1 MPSSLNLNGLRI
13 YKPGVYATIDASA
26 LGGQNT
32 STGNVCLVGAF
43 PSFEADNPLTFT
55 SAGALRDYDSTDKEL
70 ALLGKLAFAPSVDDR
85 VPAGV
90 NSLTIL
96 NVQTCAQAKYNL
108 VNDNADTV
116 ATFEAS
122 VWGAKSSNSYLTCSF
137 NGAFDVTLNRNG
149 LAEEYLN
156 VTSGDVCS
164 FEYTGTA
171 LTTASLDLSDTSN
184 LVITW
189 TKTVDL
195 NSNNASAPINVT
207 DMKTVSGLGFQLDE
221 APTGNVVIVISGYNV
236 DGVESTQTITLSN
249 TTKVTSNLFSQIYG
263 LTITNTAKAG
273 LVLTIDGVAFDLD
286 LSTFETVSDVV
297 DFVNQAS
304 NDYHFTAN
312 YLASKSYN
320 STTLDGFRNV
330 QNIKGVEVA
339 VTANLQD
346 LITTLRASKV
356 ASLIRVGTIACD
368 DFTNITGTFL
378 AGGTQ
383 SSVVLSDWTDALA
396 LIETSDI
403 QIVVPFS
410 SDVDVHKEILKH
422 CTKAALSGS
431 ERNGWVGASAN
442 QSITDLKNNWVKALN
457 NRNIALV
464 GQSVKVTNPQGIIQT
479 LEPKY
484 FALICAAMQAGTPVA
499 TPLTRKRPDVVD
511 VLGAWI
517 ANRDVTDAIKA
528 GICALTSDNLGWRI
542 ERSVTTWLRD
552 DNPIYSEVSANESIN
567 TSVRDLRNALD
578 IYIGDRNL
586 NITGSRIQG
595 IVSARLDQ
603 QVTDGMIKAYKN
615 VVLENLGDTLKVNYT
630 VAAVEPL
637 NFISITASVSRF

>member
-1 MPSSLNLNGLRI
+1 MPSSLNLNGLKI
-13 YKPGVYATIDASA
+13 YKPGVYATVDASA

-70 ALLGKLAFAPSVDDR
+70 ALLGKLAFAPSVDAR
-85 VPAGV
+85 VPAGA
-90 NSLTIL
+90 NSLTLL
-96 NVQTCAQAKYNL
+96 NVQTCTQAKYDLANHY
-108 VNDNADTV
+108 ADTI

-122 VWGAKSSNSYLTCSF
+122 VWGNKGNNTYLTCAF
-137 NGAFDVTLNRNG
+137 DGAFDVTLNRNG

-156 VTSGDVCS
+156 VTSGAVCS

-184 LVITW
+184 LVINW

-195 NSNNASAPINVT
+195 GSNNAAVNVT
-207 DMKTVSGLGFQLDE
+207 DMKTVAGLGFQLDE
-221 APTGNVVIVISGYNV
+221 APTGDVVIVISGYNV
-236 DGVESTQTITLSN
+236 DGVASRQTITLSN
-249 TTKVTSNLFSQIYG
+249 TTKVTSNIFTQIYG
-263 LTITNTAKAG
+263 LSITNTAKAG

-286 LSTFETVSDVV
+286 LSTFESAGHVV

-304 NDYHFTAN
+304 TDYHFTAN
-312 YLASKSYN
+312 YLASKLYDA
-320 STTLDGFRNV
+320 TVLDGFRLA
-330 QNIKGVEVA
+330 QDIKGVEAV
-339 VTANLQD
+339 VTANLQE
-346 LITTLRASKV
+346 LIDTLGVSKV
-356 ASLIRVGTIACD
+356 VSLVRVGTDACD
-368 DFTNITGTFL
+368 DFLDITGTFL
-378 AGGTQ
+378 VGGTQ
-383 SSVVLSDWTDALA
+383 TLPVLNDWKSSLE

-403 QIVVPFS
+403 QIIVPWS

-422 CTKAALSGS
+422 CTKSALAGS
-431 ERNGWVGASAN
+431 ERNAWVGASAN
-442 QSITDLKNNWVKALN
+442 QSITNIKDNWVKALN
-457 NRNIALV
+457 NRNLAIV
-464 GQSVKVTNPQGIIQT
+464 GQSVKVTNPQGVIQT

-484 FALICAAMQAGTPVA
+484 LALICACMQAGTPVA

-511 VLGAWI
+511 VLGSWI

-528 GICALTSDNLGWRI
+528 GICALTSDNQGWRI
-542 ERSVTTWLRD
+542 ERSVTTWIRD
-552 DNPIYSEVSANESIN
+552 DNPIYSEVSSNESIN

-586 NITGSRIQG
+586 NVTSARILG

-603 QVTDGMIKAYKN
+603 QVLDGVIKAYKN
-615 VVLENLGDTLKVNYT
+615 IVLENIGDTLKVNYT

-637 NFISITASVSRF
+637 NFIAITASVSRF

>member
-1 MPSSLNLNGLRI
+1 MPSSLNLNGLKI
-13 YKPGVYATIDASA
+13 YKPGVYATVDASA

-70 ALLGKLAFAPSVDDR
+70 ALLGKLAFAPSVDAR

-90 NSLTIL
+90 NSLTVL
-96 NVQTCAQAKYNL
+96 NVQTCTQAKYDL

-122 VWGAKSSNSYLTCSF
+122 VWGNKGNNTYVTCSF
-137 NGAFDVTLNRNG
+137 DGAFDVTLNRNG

-171 LTTASLDLSDTSN
+171 LTTASLDLSDTNN
-184 LVITW
+184 LVINW

-195 NSNNASAPINVT
+195 SSNNASVNVT
-207 DMKTVSGLGFQLDE
+207 DMKTVAGLGFQLDE
-221 APTGNVVIVISGYNV
+221 APNANVVIVISGYNV
-236 DGVESTQTITLSN
+236 DGVASTQTITLSN
-249 TTKVTSNLFSQIYG
+249 TTKVTSNVFSQVYG
-263 LTITNTAKAG
+263 LSITNTAQAG
-273 LVLTIDGVAFDLD
+273 LVLTISGVAFDLD
-286 LSTFETVSDVV
+286 LSTFDTVNEVV
-297 DFVNQAS
+297 DFVNQA
-304 NDYHFTAN
+304 NTDYHFTAN
-312 YLASKSYN
+312 YLASKSY
-320 STTLDGFRNV
+320 SSIALDGFRLA
-330 QNIKGVEVA
+330 QNIKGVEA
-339 VTANLQD
+339 IMTANLQE
-346 LITTLRASKV
+346 LIDTLASSKV
-356 ASLIRVGTIACD
+356 VSLVRVGSSACD

-378 AGGTQ
+378 LGGTQ
-383 SSVVLSDWTDALA
+383 SSVILSDWTNALE

-403 QIVVPFS
+403 QIVVPWS

-422 CTKAALSGS
+422 CTKSAVAGS
-431 ERNGWVGASAN
+431 ERNAWVGASAN
-442 QSITDLKNNWVKALN
+442 QSIFDLKNNWVKALN
-457 NRNIALV
+457 NRNVAIV

-484 FALICAAMQAGTPVA
+484 LALICASMQAGTPVS

-511 VLGAWI
+511 VLGSWI

-528 GICALTSDNLGWRI
+528 GICALTSDNQGWRI
-542 ERSVTTWLRD
+542 ERSITTWIKD

-586 NITGSRIQG
+586 NVTSARILG

-603 QVTDGMIKAYKN
+603 QVLNGIIKAYKN
-615 VVLENLGDTLKVNYT
+615 IVLENIGDTLKVNYT
-630 VAAVEPL
+630 VSAVEPL
-637 NFISITASVSRF
+637 NFIAITASVSRF

>member
-1 MPSSLNLNGLRI
+1 MPSSLNLNGLKI
-13 YKPGVYATIDASA
+13 YKPGVYATVDASA

-70 ALLGKLAFAPSVDDR
+70 ALLGKLAFAPSVDAR

-90 NSLTIL
+90 NSLTVL
-96 NVQTCAQAKYNL
+96 NVQTCTQAKYDL

-122 VWGAKSSNSYLTCSF
+122 VWGNKGNNTYVTCSF
-137 NGAFDVTLNRNG
+137 DGAFDVTLNRNG

-171 LTTASLDLSDTSN
+171 LTTASLDLSDTNN
-184 LVITW
+184 LVINW

-195 NSNNASAPINVT
+195 SSNNASVNVT
-207 DMKTVSGLGFQLDE
+207 DMKTVAGLGFQLDE
-221 APTGNVVIVISGYNV
+221 APNANVVIVISGYNV
-236 DGVESTQTITLSN
+236 DGVASTQTITLSN
-249 TTKVTSNLFSQIYG
+249 TTKVTSNIFSQVYG
-263 LTITNTAKAG
+263 LSITNTAQAG
-273 LVLTIDGVAFDLD
+273 LVLTISGVAFDLD
-286 LSTFETVSDVV
+286 LSTFDTVNEVV
-297 DFVNQAS
+297 DFVNQA
-304 NDYHFTAN
+304 NTDYHFTAN
-312 YLASKSYN
+312 YLASKSY
-320 STTLDGFRNV
+320 SSIALDGFRLA
-330 QNIKGVEVA
+330 QNIKGVEAIVA
-339 VTANLQD
+339 ANLQE
-346 LITTLRASKV
+346 LIDTLASSKV
-356 ASLIRVGTIACD
+356 VSLVRVGSIACD

-378 AGGTQ
+378 LGGTQ
-383 SSVVLSDWTDALA
+383 SSVILSDWTNALE

-403 QIVVPFS
+403 QIVVPWS

-422 CTKAALSGS
+422 CTKSSVAGS
-431 ERNGWVGASAN
+431 ERNAWVGASAN
-442 QSITDLKNNWVKALN
+442 QSIIDLKNNWVKALN
-457 NRNIALV
+457 NRNVAIV

-484 FALICAAMQAGTPVA
+484 LALICASMQAGTPVS

-511 VLGAWI
+511 VLGSWI

-528 GICALTSDNLGWRI
+528 GICALTSDNQGWRI
-542 ERSVTTWLRD
+542 ERSVTTWIKD

-586 NITGSRIQG
+586 NVTSARILG

-603 QVTDGMIKAYKN
+603 QVLNGIIKAYKN
-615 VVLENLGDTLKVNYT
+615 IVLENIGDTLKVNYT

-637 NFISITASVSRF
+637 NFIAITASVSRF

>member
-1 MPSSLNLNGLRI
+1 MPSSLNLNGLKI
-13 YKPGVYATIDASA
+13 YKPGVYATVDASA

-70 ALLGKLAFAPSVDDR
+70 ALLGKLAFAPSVDAR

-90 NSLTIL
+90 NSLTVL
-96 NVQTCAQAKYNL
+96 NVQTCTQAKYAL

-122 VWGAKSSNSYLTCSF
+122 VWGNKGNNTYVTCSF
-137 NGAFDVTLNRNG
+137 DGAFDVTLNRNG

-171 LTTASLDLSDTSN
+171 LTTASLDLSDTNN
-184 LVITW
+184 LVINW

-195 NSNNASAPINVT
+195 SSNNASVNVT
-207 DMKTVSGLGFQLDE
+207 DMKTVAGLGFQLDE
-221 APTGNVVIVISGYNV
+221 APNANVVIVISGYNV
-236 DGVESTQTITLSN
+236 DGVASTQTITLSN
-249 TTKVTSNLFSQIYG
+249 TTKVTSNVFSQVYG
-263 LTITNTAKAG
+263 LSITNTAQAG
-273 LVLTIDGVAFDLD
+273 LVLTISGVAFDLD
-286 LSTFETVSDVV
+286 LSTFDTVNEVV
-297 DFVNQAS
+297 DFVNQA
-304 NDYHFTAN
+304 NTDYHFTAN
-312 YLASKSYN
+312 YLASKSY
-320 STTLDGFRNV
+320 SSIALDGFRLA
-330 QNIKGVEVA
+330 QNIKGVEAIVA
-339 VTANLQD
+339 ANLQE
-346 LITTLRASKV
+346 LIDTLASSKV
-356 ASLIRVGTIACD
+356 VSLVRVGSIACD

-378 AGGTQ
+378 LGGTQ
-383 SSVVLSDWTDALA
+383 SSVILSDWTNALE

-403 QIVVPFS
+403 QIVVPWS

-422 CTKAALSGS
+422 CTKSAVAGS
-431 ERNGWVGASAN
+431 ERNAWVGASAN
-442 QSITDLKNNWVKALN
+442 QSIIDLKNNWVKALN
-457 NRNIALV
+457 NRNVAIV

-484 FALICAAMQAGTPVA
+484 LALICASMQAGTPVS

-511 VLGAWI
+511 VLGSWI

-528 GICALTSDNLGWRI
+528 GICALTSDNQGWRI
-542 ERSVTTWLRD
+542 ERSVTTWIKD

-586 NITGSRIQG
+586 NVTSARILG

-603 QVTDGMIKAYKN
+603 QVLDGIIKAYKN
-615 VVLENLGDTLKVNYT
+615 IVLENIGDTLKVNYT

-637 NFISITASVSRF
+637 NFIAITASVSRF

>member
-1 MPSSLNLNGLRI
+1 MPSSLNLNGLKI
-13 YKPGVYATIDASA
+13 YKPGVYATVDASA

-70 ALLGKLAFAPSVDDR
+70 ALLGKLAFAPSVDAR

-90 NSLTIL
+90 NSLTVL
-96 NVQTCAQAKYNL
+96 NVQTCTQAKYAL

-122 VWGAKSSNSYLTCSF
+122 VWGNKGNNTYVTCSF
-137 NGAFDVTLNRNG
+137 DGAFDVTLNRNG

-171 LTTASLDLSDTSN
+171 LTTASLDLSDTNN
-184 LVITW
+184 LVINW

-195 NSNNASAPINVT
+195 SSNNASVNVT
-207 DMKTVSGLGFQLDE
+207 DMKTVAGLGFQLDE
-221 APTGNVVIVISGYNV
+221 APNANVVIVISGYNV
-236 DGVESTQTITLSN
+236 DGVASTQTITLSN
-249 TTKVTSNLFSQIYG
+249 TTKVTSNIFSQVYG
-263 LTITNTAKAG
+263 LSITNTAQAG
-273 LVLTIDGVAFDLD
+273 LVLTISGVAFDLD
-286 LSTFETVSDVV
+286 LSTFDTVNEVV
-297 DFVNQAS
+297 DFVNQA
-304 NDYHFTAN
+304 NTDYHFTAN
-312 YLASKSYN
+312 YLASKSY
-320 STTLDGFRNV
+320 SSIALDGFRLA
-330 QNIKGVEVA
+330 QNIKGVEAIVA
-339 VTANLQD
+339 ANLQE
-346 LITTLRASKV
+346 LIDTLASSKV
-356 ASLIRVGTIACD
+356 VSLVRVGSIACD

-378 AGGTQ
+378 LGGTQ
-383 SSVVLSDWTDALA
+383 SSVILSDWTNALE

-403 QIVVPFS
+403 QIVVPWS

-422 CTKAALSGS
+422 CTKSSVAGS
-431 ERNGWVGASAN
+431 ERNAWVGASAN
-442 QSITDLKNNWVKALN
+442 QSIIDLKNNWVKALN
-457 NRNIALV
+457 NRNVAIV

-484 FALICAAMQAGTPVA
+484 LALICASMQAGTPVS

-511 VLGAWI
+511 VLGSWI

-528 GICALTSDNLGWRI
+528 GICALTSDNQGWRI
-542 ERSVTTWLRD
+542 ERSVTTWIKD

-586 NITGSRIQG
+586 NVTSARILG

-603 QVTDGMIKAYKN
+603 QVLNGIIKAYKN
-615 VVLENLGDTLKVNYT
+615 IVLENIGDTLKVNYT

-637 NFISITASVSRF
+637 NFIAITASVSRF

>member
-96 NVQTCAQAKYNL
+96 NVQTCAQAKYVL

-116 ATFEAS
+116 ANFEAS
-122 VWGAKSSNSYLTCSF
+122 VWGTKGNNTYLTCSF
-137 NGAFDVTLNRNG
+137 DGAFDVTLNRNG
-149 LAEEYLN
+149 LSEEFLN

-164 FEYTGTA
+164 FEYTGSA
-171 LTTASLDLSDTSN
+171 LTSASLNLSDTSN
-184 LVITW
+184 LVISW
-189 TKTVDL
+189 TKDVDL
-195 NSNNASAPINVT
+195 SANNASVNVT
-207 DMKTVSGLGFQLDE
+207 DMKTVAGLGFQLDE
-221 APTGNVVIVISGYNV
+221 APTGNVVILISGYNQA
-236 DGVESTQTITLSN
+236 GAQTTQTITLSN
-249 TTKVTSNLFSQIYG
+249 TTKVTSNVFSQIYG
-263 LTITNTAKAG
+263 LSITNTAKAG
-273 LVLTIDGVAFDLD
+273 LVLTISGTAFDLD
-286 LSTFETVSDVV
+286 LSTFETVNEVV
-297 DFVNQAS
+297 DFVNQA
-304 NDYHFTAN
+304 NTDYHFAAN

-320 STTLDGFRNV
+320 ATALDGFRLP
-330 QNIKGVEVA
+330 QDIKAAEVI
-339 VTANLQD
+339 VTANLQE
-346 LITTLRASKV
+346 LIDTLSASKV
-356 ASLIRVGTIACD
+356 ASLVRVGNIACD
-368 DFTNITGTFL
+368 DFVNITGTFL
-378 AGGTQ
+378 LGGTQ
-383 SSVVLSDWTDALA
+383 SNVVLSDWTDALE

-410 SDVDVHKEILKH
+410 SDVDVHKEVLKH
-422 CTKAALSGS
+422 CTKAALAGS
-431 ERNGWVGASAN
+431 ERNAWVGASAN
-442 QSITDLKNNWVKALN
+442 QSILDLKNNWVKALN
-457 NRNIALV
+457 NRNVALV
-464 GQSVKVTNPQGIIQT
+464 GQSVKVTNPQGVIQT

-511 VLGAWI
+511 VLSAWI

-542 ERSVTTWLRD
+542 ERSVTTWIKD

-603 QVTDGMIKAYKN
+603 QVNDGIIKAYKN

>member
-1 MPSSLNLNGLRI
+1 MPSSLNLNGLKI
-13 YKPGVYATIDASA
+13 YKPGVYATVDASA

-70 ALLGKLAFAPSVDDR
+70 ALLGKLAFAPSVDAR

-90 NSLTIL
+90 NSLTVL
-96 NVQTCAQAKYNL
+96 NVQTCTQAKYDL

-122 VWGAKSSNSYLTCSF
+122 VWGNKGNNTYVTCSF
-137 NGAFDVTLNRNG
+137 DGAFDVTLNRNG

-171 LTTASLDLSDTSN
+171 LTTASLDLSDTNN
-184 LVITW
+184 LVINW

-195 NSNNASAPINVT
+195 SSNNASVNVT
-207 DMKTVSGLGFQLDE
+207 DMKTVAGLGFQLDE
-221 APTGNVVIVISGYNV
+221 APHANVVIVISGYNV
-236 DGVESTQTITLSN
+236 DGVASTQTITLSN
-249 TTKVTSNLFSQIYG
+249 TTKVTSNVFSQVYG
-263 LTITNTAKAG
+263 LSITNTAQAG
-273 LVLTIDGVAFDLD
+273 LVLTISGVAFDLD
-286 LSTFETVSDVV
+286 LSTFDTVNEVV
-297 DFVNQAS
+297 DFVNQA
-304 NDYHFTAN
+304 NTDYHFTAN
-312 YLASKSYN
+312 YLASKSY
-320 STTLDGFRNV
+320 SSIALDGFRLA
-330 QNIKGVEVA
+330 QNIKGVEAIVA
-339 VTANLQD
+339 ANLQE
-346 LITTLRASKV
+346 LIDTLASSKV
-356 ASLIRVGTIACD
+356 VSLVRVGSIACD

-378 AGGTQ
+378 LGGTQ
-383 SSVVLSDWTDALA
+383 SSVILSDWTNALE

-403 QIVVPFS
+403 QIVVPWS

-422 CTKAALSGS
+422 CTKSAVAGS
-431 ERNGWVGASAN
+431 ERNAWVGASAN
-442 QSITDLKNNWVKALN
+442 QSIIDLKNNWVKALN
-457 NRNIALV
+457 NRNVALV

-484 FALICAAMQAGTPVA
+484 LALICASMQAGTPVS

-511 VLGAWI
+511 VLGSWI

-528 GICALTSDNLGWRI
+528 GICALTSDNQGWRI
-542 ERSVTTWLRD
+542 ERSVTTWIKD

-586 NITGSRIQG
+586 NVTSARILG

-603 QVTDGMIKAYKN
+603 QVLNGIIKAYKN
-615 VVLENLGDTLKVNYT
+615 IVLENIGDTLKVNYT

-637 NFISITASVSRF
+637 NFIAITASVSRF

>member
-1 MPSSLNLNGLRI
+1 MPSSLNLNGLKI
-13 YKPGVYATIDASA
+13 YKPGVYATVDASA

-70 ALLGKLAFAPSVDDR
+70 ALLGKLAFAPSVDAR

-90 NSLTIL
+90 NSLTVL
-96 NVQTCAQAKYNL
+96 NVQTCTQAKYDL

-122 VWGAKSSNSYLTCSF
+122 VWGNKGNNTYVTCSF
-137 NGAFDVTLNRNG
+137 DGAFDVTLNRNG

-171 LTTASLDLSDTSN
+171 LTTASLDLSDTNN
-184 LVITW
+184 LVINW

-195 NSNNASAPINVT
+195 SSNNASVNVT
-207 DMKTVSGLGFQLDE
+207 DMKTVAGLGFQLDE
-221 APTGNVVIVISGYNV
+221 APNANVVIVISGYNV
-236 DGVESTQTITLSN
+236 DGVASTQTITLSN
-249 TTKVTSNLFSQIYG
+249 TTKVTSNVFSQVYG
-263 LTITNTAKAG
+263 LSITNTAQAG
-273 LVLTIDGVAFDLD
+273 LVLTISGVAFDLD
-286 LSTFETVSDVV
+286 LSTFDTVNEVV
-297 DFVNQAS
+297 DFVNQA
-304 NDYHFTAN
+304 NTDYHFTAN
-312 YLASKSYN
+312 YLASKSY
-320 STTLDGFRNV
+320 SSIALDGFRLT
-330 QNIKGVEVA
+330 QNIKGVESI
-339 VTANLQD
+339 VTANLQE
-346 LITTLRASKV
+346 LIDTLASSKV
-356 ASLIRVGTIACD
+356 VSLVRVGSIACD

-378 AGGTQ
+378 LGGTQ
-383 SSVVLSDWTDALA
+383 SSVILSDWTNALE

-422 CTKAALSGS
+422 CTKSAVAGS
-431 ERNGWVGASAN
+431 ERNAWVGASAN
-442 QSITDLKNNWVKALN
+442 QSIIDLKNNWVKALN
-457 NRNIALV
+457 NRNVAIV

-484 FALICAAMQAGTPVA
+484 LALICASMQAGTPVS

-511 VLGAWI
+511 VLGSWI

-528 GICALTSDNLGWRI
+528 GICALTSDNQGWRI
-542 ERSVTTWLRD
+542 ERSITTWIKD
-552 DNPIYSEVSANESIN
+552 DNPVYSEVSANESIN

-586 NITGSRIQG
+586 NVTSARILG

-603 QVTDGMIKAYKN
+603 QVLNGIIKAYKN
-615 VVLENLGDTLKVNYT
+615 IVLENIGDTLKVNYT
-630 VAAVEPL
+630 VSAVEPL
-637 NFISITASVSRF
+637 NFIAITASVSRF

>member
-1 MPSSLNLNGLRI
+1 MPSSLNLNGLKI
-13 YKPGVYATIDASA
+13 YKPGVYATVDASA

-70 ALLGKLAFAPSVDDR
+70 ALLGKLAFAPSVDAR

-90 NSLTIL
+90 NSLTVL
-96 NVQTCAQAKYNL
+96 NVQTCTQAKYDL

-122 VWGAKSSNSYLTCSF
+122 VWGNKGNNTYVTCSF
-137 NGAFDVTLNRNG
+137 DGAFDVTLNRNG
-149 LAEEYLN
+149 LADEYLN

-171 LTTASLDLSDTSN
+171 LTTASLDLSDTNN
-184 LVITW
+184 LVINW

-195 NSNNASAPINVT
+195 SSNNASVNVT
-207 DMKTVSGLGFQLDE
+207 DMKTVAGLGFQLDE
-221 APTGNVVIVISGYNV
+221 APNANVVIVISGYNV
-236 DGVESTQTITLSN
+236 DGVASTQTITLSN
-249 TTKVTSNLFSQIYG
+249 TTKVTSNVFSQVYG
-263 LTITNTAKAG
+263 LSITNTAQAG
-273 LVLTIDGVAFDLD
+273 LVLTISGVAFDLD
-286 LSTFETVSDVV
+286 LSTFDTVNEVV
-297 DFVNQAS
+297 DFVNQA
-304 NDYHFTAN
+304 NTDYHFTAN
-312 YLASKSYN
+312 YLASKSY
-320 STTLDGFRNV
+320 SSIALDGFRLA
-330 QNIKGVEVA
+330 QNIKGVEAIVS
-339 VTANLQD
+339 ANLQE
-346 LITTLRASKV
+346 LIDTLASSKV
-356 ASLIRVGTIACD
+356 VSLVRVGSIACD

-378 AGGTQ
+378 LGGTQ
-383 SSVVLSDWTDALA
+383 SSVILSDWTNALE

-403 QIVVPFS
+403 QIVVPWS

-422 CTKAALSGS
+422 CTKSAVAGS
-431 ERNGWVGASAN
+431 ERNAWVGASAN
-442 QSITDLKNNWVKALN
+442 QSIFDLKNNWVKALN
-457 NRNIALV
+457 NRNVAIV

-484 FALICAAMQAGTPVA
+484 LALICASMQAGTPVS

-511 VLGAWI
+511 VLGSWI

-528 GICALTSDNLGWRI
+528 GICALTSDNQGWRI
-542 ERSVTTWLRD
+542 ERSVTTWIKD

-586 NITGSRIQG
+586 NVTSARILG

-603 QVTDGMIKAYKN
+603 QVLNGIIKAYKN
-615 VVLENLGDTLKVNYT
+615 IVLENIGDTLKVNYT

-637 NFISITASVSRF
+637 NFIAITASVSRF

>member
-1 MPSSLNLNGLRI
+1 MPSSLNLNGLKI
-13 YKPGVYATIDASA
+13 YKPGVYATVDASA

-70 ALLGKLAFAPSVDDR
+70 ALLGKLAFAPSVDAR

-90 NSLTIL
+90 NSLTVL
-96 NVQTCAQAKYNL
+96 NVQTCTQAKYDL

-122 VWGAKSSNSYLTCSF
+122 VWGNKGNNTYVTCSF
-137 NGAFDVTLNRNG
+137 DGAFDVTLNRNG

-171 LTTASLDLSDTSN
+171 LTTASLDLSDTNN
-184 LVITW
+184 LVINW

-195 NSNNASAPINVT
+195 SSNNASVNVT
-207 DMKTVSGLGFQLDE
+207 DMKTVAGLGFQLDE
-221 APTGNVVIVISGYNV
+221 APNANVVIVISGYNV
-236 DGVESTQTITLSN
+236 DGVASTQTITLSN
-249 TTKVTSNLFSQIYG
+249 TTKVTSNVFSQVYG
-263 LTITNTAKAG
+263 LSITNTAQAG
-273 LVLTIDGVAFDLD
+273 LVLTISGVAFDLD
-286 LSTFETVSDVV
+286 LSTFDTVNEVV
-297 DFVNQAS
+297 DFVNQA
-304 NDYHFTAN
+304 NTDYHFTAN
-312 YLASKSYN
+312 YLASKSY
-320 STTLDGFRNV
+320 SSIALDGFRLA
-330 QNIKGVEVA
+330 QNIKGVEA
-339 VTANLQD
+339 IMTANLQE
-346 LITTLRASKV
+346 LIDTLASSKV
-356 ASLIRVGTIACD
+356 VSLVRVGSSACD

-378 AGGTQ
+378 LGGTQ
-383 SSVVLSDWTDALA
+383 SSVILSDWTNALE

-403 QIVVPFS
+403 QIVVPWS

-422 CTKAALSGS
+422 CTKSAVAGS
-431 ERNGWVGASAN
+431 ERNAWVGASAN
-442 QSITDLKNNWVKALN
+442 QSIFDLKNNWVKALN
-457 NRNIALV
+457 NRNVAIV

-484 FALICAAMQAGTPVA
+484 LALICASMQAGTPVS

-511 VLGAWI
+511 VLGSWI

-528 GICALTSDNLGWRI
+528 GICALTSDNQGWRI
-542 ERSVTTWLRD
+542 ERSITTWIKD

-586 NITGSRIQG
+586 NVTSARILG

-603 QVTDGMIKAYKN
+603 QVLNGIIKAYKN
-615 VVLENLGDTLKVNYT
+615 IVLENIGDTLKVNYT

-637 NFISITASVSRF
+637 NFIAITASVSRF

>member
-1 MPSSLNLNGLRI
+1 MPSSLNLNGLKI
-13 YKPGVYATIDASA
+13 YKPGVYATVDASA

-70 ALLGKLAFAPSVDDR
+70 ALLGKLAFAPSVDAR

-90 NSLTIL
+90 NSLTVL
-96 NVQTCAQAKYNL
+96 NVQTCTQAKYDL

-122 VWGAKSSNSYLTCSF
+122 VWGNKGNNTYVTCSF
-137 NGAFDVTLNRNG
+137 DGAFDVTLNRNG

-171 LTTASLDLSDTSN
+171 LTTASLDLSDTNN
-184 LVITW
+184 LVINW
-189 TKTVDL
+189 TKTVNL
-195 NSNNASAPINVT
+195 SSNNAGVNVT
-207 DMKTVSGLGFQLDE
+207 DMKTVAGLGFQLDE
-221 APTGNVVIVISGYNV
+221 APNANVVIVISGYNV
-236 DGVESTQTITLSN
+236 DGVASTQTITLSN
-249 TTKVTSNLFSQIYG
+249 TTKVTSNVFSQVYG
-263 LTITNTAKAG
+263 LSITNTAQAG
-273 LVLTIDGVAFDLD
+273 LVLTISGVAFDLD
-286 LSTFETVSDVV
+286 LSTFDTVNEVV
-297 DFVNQAS
+297 DFVNQA
-304 NDYHFTAN
+304 NTDYHFTAN
-312 YLASKSYN
+312 YLASKSY
-320 STTLDGFRNV
+320 SSIALDGFRLA
-330 QNIKGVEVA
+330 QNIKGVEAIVS
-339 VTANLQD
+339 ANLQE
-346 LITTLRASKV
+346 LIDTLASSKV
-356 ASLIRVGTIACD
+356 VSLVRVGSIACD

-378 AGGTQ
+378 LGGTQ
-383 SSVVLSDWTDALA
+383 SSVILSDWTNALE

-403 QIVVPFS
+403 QIVVPWS

-422 CTKAALSGS
+422 CTKSAVAGS
-431 ERNGWVGASAN
+431 ERNAWVGASAN
-442 QSITDLKNNWVKALN
+442 QSIIDLKNNWVKALN
-457 NRNIALV
+457 NRNVALV

-484 FALICAAMQAGTPVA
+484 LALICASMQAGTPVS

-511 VLGAWI
+511 VLGSWI

-528 GICALTSDNLGWRI
+528 GICALTSDNQGWRI
-542 ERSVTTWLRD
+542 ERSVTTWIKD

-586 NITGSRIQG
+586 NVTSARILG

-603 QVTDGMIKAYKN
+603 QVLNGIIKAYKN
-615 VVLENLGDTLKVNYT
+615 IVLENIGDTLKVNYT

-637 NFISITASVSRF
+637 NFIAITASVSRF

>member
-1 MPSSLNLNGLRI
+1 MPSSLNLNGLKI
-13 YKPGVYATIDASA
+13 YKPGVYATVDASA

-70 ALLGKLAFAPSVDDR
+70 ALLGKLAFAPSVDAR

-90 NSLTIL
+90 NSLTVL
-96 NVQTCAQAKYNL
+96 NVQTCTQAKYDL

-122 VWGAKSSNSYLTCSF
+122 VWGNKGNNTYVTCSF
-137 NGAFDVTLNRNG
+137 DGAFDVTLNRNG

-171 LTTASLDLSDTSN
+171 LTTASLDLSDTNN
-184 LVITW
+184 LVINW

-195 NSNNASAPINVT
+195 SSNNASVNVT
-207 DMKTVSGLGFQLDE
+207 DMKTVAGLGFQLDE
-221 APTGNVVIVISGYNV
+221 APNANVVIVISGYNV
-236 DGVESTQTITLSN
+236 DGVASTQTITLSN
-249 TTKVTSNLFSQIYG
+249 TTKVTSNVFSQVYG
-263 LTITNTAKAG
+263 LSITNTAQAG
-273 LVLTIDGVAFDLD
+273 LVLTISGVAFDLD
-286 LSTFETVSDVV
+286 LSTFDTVNEVV
-297 DFVNQAS
+297 DFVNQA
-304 NDYHFTAN
+304 NTDYHFTAN
-312 YLASKSYN
+312 YLASKSY
-320 STTLDGFRNV
+320 SSIALDGFRLA
-330 QNIKGVEVA
+330 QNIKGVEAIVA
-339 VTANLQD
+339 ANLQE
-346 LITTLRASKV
+346 LIDTLASSKV
-356 ASLIRVGTIACD
+356 VSLVRVGSIACD

-378 AGGTQ
+378 LGGTQ
-383 SSVVLSDWTDALA
+383 SSVILSDWTNALE

-403 QIVVPFS
+403 QIVVPWS

-422 CTKAALSGS
+422 CTKSAVAGS
-431 ERNGWVGASAN
+431 ERNAWVGASAN
-442 QSITDLKNNWVKALN
+442 QSIIDLKNNWVKALN
-457 NRNIALV
+457 NRNMALV

-484 FALICAAMQAGTPVA
+484 LALICASMQAGTPVS

-511 VLGAWI
+511 VLGSWI

-528 GICALTSDNLGWRI
+528 GICALTSDNQGWRI
-542 ERSVTTWLRD
+542 ERSVTTWIKD

-586 NITGSRIQG
+586 NVTSARILG

-603 QVTDGMIKAYKN
+603 QVLNGIIKAYKN
-615 VVLENLGDTLKVNYT
+615 IVLENIGDTLKVNYT

-637 NFISITASVSRF
+637 NFIAITASVSRF

>member
-1 MPSSLNLNGLRI
+1 MPSSLNLNGLKI
-13 YKPGVYATIDASA
+13 YKPGVYATVDASA

-70 ALLGKLAFAPSVDDR
+70 ALLGKLAFAPSVDAR
-85 VPAGV
+85 VPAGA
-90 NSLTIL
+90 NSLTLL
-96 NVQTCAQAKYNL
+96 NVQTCTQAKYDL
-108 VNDNADTV
+108 PNDNADTV

-122 VWGAKSSNSYLTCSF
+122 VWGNKGNNTYLTCSF
-137 NGAFDVTLNRNG
+137 DGAFDVALNRNG

-184 LVITW
+184 LVINW

-195 NSNNASAPINVT
+195 SSNNAPVNVT
-207 DMKTVSGLGFQLDE
+207 DMKTVAGLGFQLDE

-236 DGVESTQTITLSN
+236 DGVASTQTITLSN
-249 TTKVTSNLFSQIYG
+249 TTKVTSNVFTQIYG
-263 LTITNTAKAG
+263 LSITNTAKAG

-286 LSTFETVSDVV
+286 LSTFETVNEVV
-297 DFVNQAS
+297 DFVNQA
-304 NDYHFTAN
+304 NTDYHFTAN
-312 YLASKSYN
+312 YLASKTYN
-320 STTLDGFRNV
+320 ATALDGFRLA
-330 QNIKGVEVA
+330 QDIKGIEAV
-339 VTANLQD
+339 VTANLQE
-346 LITTLRASKV
+346 LIDTLGASKV
-356 ASLIRVGTIACD
+356 VSLVRVDTVACD
-368 DFTNITGTFL
+368 DFIDITGTFL
-378 AGGTQ
+378 IGGTQ
-383 SSVVLSDWTDALA
+383 SNVVLGDWTSALE
-396 LIETSDI
+396 LVETSDI
-403 QIVVPFS
+403 QIIVPWS

-422 CTKAALSGS
+422 CTKSALAGS
-431 ERNGWVGASAN
+431 ERNAWVGASAN
-442 QSITDLKNNWVKALN
+442 QSITNIKDNWVKALN
-457 NRNIALV
+457 NRNVAIV

-484 FALICAAMQAGTPVA
+484 LALICASMQAGTPVS

-511 VLGAWI
+511 VLGSWI

-528 GICALTSDNLGWRI
+528 GICALTSDNQGWRI
-542 ERSVTTWLRD
+542 ERSVTTWIRD

-586 NITGSRIQG
+586 NVTSARILG

-603 QVTDGMIKAYKN
+603 QVSDGIIKAYKN
-615 VVLENLGDTLKVNYT
+615 IVLENIGDTLKVNYT

-637 NFISITASVSRF
+637 NFIAITASVSRF

>member
-1 MPSSLNLNGLRI
+1 MPSSLNLNGLKI
-13 YKPGVYATIDASA
+13 YKPGVYATVDASA

-70 ALLGKLAFAPSVDDR
+70 ALLGKLAFAPSVDAR
-85 VPAGV
+85 VPAGA
-90 NSLTIL
+90 NSLTLL
-96 NVQTCAQAKYNL
+96 NVQTCTQAKYDL
-108 VNDNADTV
+108 ANDNADTI

-122 VWGAKSSNSYLTCSF
+122 VWGNKGNNTYLTCAF
-137 NGAFDVTLNRNG
+137 DGAFDVTLNRNG

-184 LVITW
+184 LVINW

-195 NSNNASAPINVT
+195 SSNNAPVNVT
-207 DMKTVSGLGFQLDE
+207 DMKTVAGLGFQLDE

-236 DGVESTQTITLSN
+236 DGVASTQTITLSN
-249 TTKVTSNLFSQIYG
+249 TTKVTSNVFTQIYG
-263 LTITNTAKAG
+263 LSITNTAKAG

-286 LSTFETVSDVV
+286 LSTFETVNEVV
-297 DFVNQAS
+297 DFVNQA
-304 NDYHFTAN
+304 NTDYHFTAN
-312 YLASKSYN
+312 YLASKTYN
-320 STTLDGFRNV
+320 ATALDGFRLA
-330 QNIKGVEVA
+330 QDIKGVESV
-339 VTANLQD
+339 VTANLQE
-346 LITTLRASKV
+346 LIDTLGASKV
-356 ASLIRVGTIACD
+356 VSLVRVGTDACD
-368 DFTNITGTFL
+368 DFIDITGTFL
-378 AGGTQ
+378 IGGNQ
-383 SSVVLSDWTDALA
+383 SNVVLGDWTSALE

-403 QIVVPFS
+403 QIIVPWS

-422 CTKAALSGS
+422 CTKSALAGS
-431 ERNGWVGASAN
+431 ERNAWVGASAN
-442 QSITDLKNNWVKALN
+442 QSITNIKDNWVKALN
-457 NRNIALV
+457 NRNLAIV
-464 GQSVKVTNPQGIIQT
+464 GQSVKVTNPQGVIQT

-484 FALICAAMQAGTPVA
+484 LALICACMQAGTPVA

-511 VLGAWI
+511 VLGSWI

-528 GICALTSDNLGWRI
+528 GICALTSDNQGWRI
-542 ERSVTTWLRD
+542 ERSVTTWIRD

-586 NITGSRIQG
+586 NVTSARILG

-603 QVTDGMIKAYKN
+603 QVLDGVIKAYKN
-615 VVLENLGDTLKVNYT
+615 IVLENIGDTLKVNYT

-637 NFISITASVSRF
+637 NFIAITASVSRF

>member
-1 MPSSLNLNGLRI
+1 MPSSLNLNGLKI
-13 YKPGVYATIDASA
+13 YKPGVYATVDASA

-70 ALLGKLAFAPSVDDR
+70 ALLGKLAFAPSVDAR

-90 NSLTIL
+90 NSLTVL
-96 NVQTCAQAKYNL
+96 NVQTCTQAKYDL

-122 VWGAKSSNSYLTCSF
+122 VWGNKGNNTYVTCSF
-137 NGAFDVTLNRNG
+137 DGAFDVTLNRNG

-156 VTSGDVCS
+156 VSSGDVCS

-171 LTTASLDLSDTSN
+171 LTTASLDLSDTNN
-184 LVITW
+184 LVINW

-195 NSNNASAPINVT
+195 SSNNASVNVT
-207 DMKTVSGLGFQLDE
+207 DMKTVAGLGFQLDE
-221 APTGNVVIVISGYNV
+221 APNANVVILISGYNV
-236 DGVESTQTITLSN
+236 DGVASTQTITLSN
-249 TTKVTSNLFSQIYG
+249 TTKVTSNVFSQVYG
-263 LTITNTAKAG
+263 LSITNTAQAG
-273 LVLTIDGVAFDLD
+273 LVLTISGVAFDLD
-286 LSTFETVSDVV
+286 LSTFESAGHVV

-304 NDYHFTAN
+304 TDYHFSAN
-312 YLASKSYN
+312 YLASKLYDA
-320 STTLDGFRNV
+320 TVLDGFRLT
-330 QNIKGVEVA
+330 QNIKGVA
-339 VTANLQD
+339 SIVTANLQE
-346 LITTLRASKV
+346 LIDTLASSKV
-356 ASLIRVGTIACD
+356 VSLVRVGSIACD

-378 AGGTQ
+378 LGGTQ
-383 SSVVLSDWTDALA
+383 SSVILSDWTNALE

-403 QIVVPFS
+403 QIVVPWS
-410 SDVDVHKEILKH
+410 CDVDVHKEILKH
-422 CTKAALSGS
+422 CTKSAVAGS
-431 ERNGWVGASAN
+431 ERNAWVGASAN
-442 QSITDLKNNWVKALN
+442 QSIIDLKNNWVKALN
-457 NRNIALV
+457 NRNVAIV

-484 FALICAAMQAGTPVA
+484 LALICASMQAGTPVS

-511 VLGAWI
+511 VLGSWI

-528 GICALTSDNLGWRI
+528 GICALTSDNQGWRI
-542 ERSVTTWLRD
+542 ERSVTTWIKD

-586 NITGSRIQG
+586 NVTSARILG

-603 QVTDGMIKAYKN
+603 QVLDGIIKAYKN
-615 VVLENLGDTLKVNYT
+615 IVLENIGDTLKVNYT

-637 NFISITASVSRF
+637 NFIAITASVSRF

>member
-108 VNDNADTV
+108 ANDNADTV

-122 VWGAKSSNSYLTCSF
+122 VWGAKGNNSYLTCSF
-137 NGAFDVTLNRNG
+137 DGAFDVTLNRNG
-149 LAEEYLN
+149 LAEEFLN
-156 VTSGDVCS
+156 VSSGDVCS
-164 FEYTGTA
+164 FEYTGSA
-171 LTTASLDLSDTSN
+171 LTSASLDLSDTSN

-189 TKTVDL
+189 TKDVDL
-195 NSNNASAPINVT
+195 SSNNAGVNVT
-207 DMKTVSGLGFQLDE
+207 DMKTVAGLGFQLDE

-236 DGVESTQTITLSN
+236 AGVETTQTITLSN
-249 TTKVTSNLFSQIYG
+249 TTKVTSNVFSQIYG

-273 LVLTIDGVAFDLD
+273 LVLTIDGIAFDLD
-286 LSTFETVSDVV
+286 LSTFETVNDVV
-297 DFVNQAS
+297 DFVNQAN

-320 STTLDGFRNV
+320 ATALDGFRSV
-330 QNIKGVEVA
+330 QDIKGVEVA
-339 VTANLQD
+339 VTANLQE
-346 LITTLRASKV
+346 LIDTLSASKV
-356 ASLIRVGTIACD
+356 ASLVRVGTNACD

-378 AGGTQ
+378 IGGTQ
-383 SSVVLSDWTDALA
+383 SSVVLGDWTSALE

-410 SDVDVHKEILKH
+410 SDVDVHKEVLKH
-422 CTKAALSGS
+422 CTKSALAGS

-464 GQSVKVTNPQGIIQT
+464 GQSVKVTNPQGVIQT

-484 FALICAAMQAGTPVA
+484 FALICASMQAGTPVA

-511 VLGAWI
+511 VLSAWI

-542 ERSVTTWLRD
+542 ERSVTTWIKD

-603 QVTDGMIKAYKN
+603 QVNDGIIKAYKN

>member
-1 MPSSLNLNGLRI
+1 MPSSLNLNGLKI
-13 YKPGVYATIDASA
+13 YKPGVYATVDASA

-70 ALLGKLAFAPSVDDR
+70 ALLGKLAFAPSVDAR
-85 VPAGV
+85 VPAGA
-90 NSLTIL
+90 NSLTLL
-96 NVQTCAQAKYNL
+96 NVQTCTQAKYDL
-108 VNDNADTV
+108 ANDNADTI

-122 VWGAKSSNSYLTCSF
+122 VWGNKGNNTYLTCSF
-137 NGAFDVTLNRNG
+137 DGAFDVALNRNG

-156 VTSGDVCS
+156 VTSGEVCS

-184 LVITW
+184 LVINW

-195 NSNNASAPINVT
+195 SSNNAPVNVT
-207 DMKTVSGLGFQLDE
+207 DMKTVAGLGFQLDE

-236 DGVESTQTITLSN
+236 DGVASTQTITLSN
-249 TTKVTSNLFSQIYG
+249 TTKVTSNVFTQIYG
-263 LTITNTAKAG
+263 LSITNTAKAG

-286 LSTFETVSDVV
+286 LSTFETVNDVV
-297 DFVNQAS
+297 DFVNQA
-304 NDYHFTAN
+304 NTDYHFTAN
-312 YLASKSYN
+312 YLASKTYN
-320 STTLDGFRNV
+320 ATALDGFRLA
-330 QNIKGVEVA
+330 QDIKGVEAV
-339 VTANLQD
+339 VTANLQE
-346 LITTLRASKV
+346 LIDTLGASKV
-356 ASLIRVGTIACD
+356 VSLVRVGTVACD
-368 DFTNITGTFL
+368 DFIDITGTFL
-378 AGGTQ
+378 IGGTQ
-383 SSVVLSDWTDALA
+383 SNVVLGDWTSALE
-396 LIETSDI
+396 LVETSDI
-403 QIVVPFS
+403 QIIVPWS

-422 CTKAALSGS
+422 CTKSALAGS
-431 ERNGWVGASAN
+431 ERNAWVGASAN
-442 QSITDLKNNWVKALN
+442 QSITTIKDNWVKALN
-457 NRNIALV
+457 NRNLAIV

-484 FALICAAMQAGTPVA
+484 LALICACMQAGTPVA

-511 VLGAWI
+511 VLGYWI

-528 GICALTSDNLGWRI
+528 GICALTSDNQGWRI
-542 ERSVTTWLRD
+542 ERSVTTWIRD
-552 DNPIYSEVSANESIN
+552 DNPVYSEVSANESIN

-586 NITGSRIQG
+586 NVTSARILG

-603 QVTDGMIKAYKN
+603 QVLNGVIKAYKN
-615 VVLENLGDTLKVNYT
+615 IVLENIGDTLKVNYT
-630 VAAVEPL
+630 VASVEPL
-637 NFISITASVSRF
+637 NFIAITASVSRF

>member
-1 MPSSLNLNGLRI
+1 MPSSLNLNGLKI
-13 YKPGVYATIDASA
+13 YKPGVYATVDASA

-70 ALLGKLAFAPSVDDR
+70 ALLGKLAFAPSVDAR

-90 NSLTIL
+90 NSLTVL
-96 NVQTCAQAKYNL
+96 NVQTCTQAKYDL

-122 VWGAKSSNSYLTCSF
+122 VWGNKGNNTYVTCSF
-137 NGAFDVTLNRNG
+137 DGAFDVTLNRNG

-171 LTTASLDLSDTSN
+171 LTTASLDLSDTNN
-184 LVITW
+184 LVINW

-195 NSNNASAPINVT
+195 SSNNASVNVT
-207 DMKTVSGLGFQLDE
+207 DMKTVAGLGFQLDE
-221 APTGNVVIVISGYNV
+221 APNANVVIVISGYNV
-236 DGVESTQTITLSN
+236 DGVASTQTITLSN
-249 TTKVTSNLFSQIYG
+249 TTKVTSNVFSQVYG
-263 LTITNTAKAG
+263 LSITNTAQAG
-273 LVLTIDGVAFDLD
+273 LVLTISGVAFDLD
-286 LSTFETVSDVV
+286 LSTFDTVNEVV
-297 DFVNQAS
+297 DFVNQA
-304 NDYHFTAN
+304 NTDYHFTAN
-312 YLASKSYN
+312 YLASKSY
-320 STTLDGFRNV
+320 SSIALDGFRLA
-330 QNIKGVEVA
+330 QNIKGVEAIVA
-339 VTANLQD
+339 ANLQE
-346 LITTLRASKV
+346 LIDTLASSKV
-356 ASLIRVGTIACD
+356 VSLVRVGSIACD

-378 AGGTQ
+378 LGGTQ
-383 SSVVLSDWTDALA
+383 SSVILSDWTNALE

-403 QIVVPFS
+403 QIVVPWS

-422 CTKAALSGS
+422 CTKSAVAGS
-431 ERNGWVGASAN
+431 ERNAWVGASAN
-442 QSITDLKNNWVKALN
+442 QSIIDLKNNWVKALN
-457 NRNIALV
+457 NRNVAIV

-484 FALICAAMQAGTPVA
+484 LALICASMQAGTPVS

-511 VLGAWI
+511 VLGSWI

-528 GICALTSDNLGWRI
+528 GICALTSDNQGWRI
-542 ERSVTTWLRD
+542 ERSVTTWIKD

-586 NITGSRIQG
+586 NVTSARILG

-603 QVTDGMIKAYKN
+603 QVLDGIIKAYKN
-615 VVLENLGDTLKVNYT
+615 IVLENIGDTLKVNYT

-637 NFISITASVSRF
+637 NFIAITASVSRF

>member
-1 MPSSLNLNGLRI
+1 MPSSLNLNGLKI
-13 YKPGVYATIDASA
+13 YKPGVYATVDASA

-70 ALLGKLAFAPSVDDR
+70 ALLGKLAFAPSVDAR

-90 NSLTIL
+90 NSLTVL
-96 NVQTCAQAKYNL
+96 NVQTCTQAKYDL

-122 VWGAKSSNSYLTCSF
+122 VWGNKGNNTYVTCSF
-137 NGAFDVTLNRNG
+137 DGAFDVTLNRNG

-171 LTTASLDLSDTSN
+171 LTTASLDLSDTNN
-184 LVITW
+184 LVINW

-195 NSNNASAPINVT
+195 SSNNASVNVT
-207 DMKTVSGLGFQLDE
+207 DMKTVAGLGFQLDE
-221 APTGNVVIVISGYNV
+221 APNANVVIVISGYNV
-236 DGVESTQTITLSN
+236 DGVASTQTITLSN
-249 TTKVTSNLFSQIYG
+249 TTKVTSNVFSQVYG
-263 LTITNTAKAG
+263 LSITNTAQAG
-273 LVLTIDGVAFDLD
+273 LVLTISGVAFDLD
-286 LSTFETVSDVV
+286 LSTFDTVNEVV
-297 DFVNQAS
+297 DFVNQA
-304 NDYHFTAN
+304 NTDYHFTAN
-312 YLASKSYN
+312 YLASKSY
-320 STTLDGFRNV
+320 SSIALDGFRLT
-330 QNIKGVEVA
+330 QNIKGVESI
-339 VTANLQD
+339 VTANLQE
-346 LITTLRASKV
+346 LIDTLASSKV
-356 ASLIRVGTIACD
+356 VSLVRVGSIACD

-378 AGGTQ
+378 LGGTQ
-383 SSVVLSDWTDALA
+383 SSVILSDWTNALE

-422 CTKAALSGS
+422 CTKSAVAGS
-431 ERNGWVGASAN
+431 ERNAWVGASAN
-442 QSITDLKNNWVKALN
+442 QSIIDLKNNWVKALN
-457 NRNIALV
+457 NRNVAIV

-484 FALICAAMQAGTPVA
+484 LALICASMQAGTPVS

-511 VLGAWI
+511 VLGSWI

-528 GICALTSDNLGWRI
+528 GICALTSDNQGWRI
-542 ERSVTTWLRD
+542 ERSITTWIKD
-552 DNPIYSEVSANESIN
+552 DNPVYSEVSANESIN

-586 NITGSRIQG
+586 NVTSARILG

-603 QVTDGMIKAYKN
+603 QVLNGIIKAYKN
-615 VVLENLGDTLKVNYT
+615 IVLENIGDTLKVNYT

-637 NFISITASVSRF
+637 NFIAITASVSRF

>member
-1 MPSSLNLNGLRI
+1 MPSSLNLNGLKI
-13 YKPGVYATIDASA
+13 YKPGVYATVDASA

-70 ALLGKLAFAPSVDDR
+70 ALLGKLAFSPSVDAR

-90 NSLTIL
+90 NSLTVL
-96 NVQTCAQAKYNL
+96 NVQTCTQAKYDL

-122 VWGAKSSNSYLTCSF
+122 VWGNKGNNTYVTCSF
-137 NGAFDVTLNRNG
+137 DGAFDVTLNRNG

-156 VTSGDVCS
+156 VSSGDVCS

-171 LTTASLDLSDTSN
+171 LTTASLDLSDTNN
-184 LVITW
+184 LVINW

-195 NSNNASAPINVT
+195 SSNNASVNVT
-207 DMKTVSGLGFQLDE
+207 DMKTVAGLGFQLDE
-221 APTGNVVIVISGYNV
+221 APNANVVIVISGYNV
-236 DGVESTQTITLSN
+236 DGVASTQTITLSN
-249 TTKVTSNLFSQIYG
+249 TTKVTSNVFSQVYG
-263 LTITNTAKAG
+263 LSITNTAQAG
-273 LVLTIDGVAFDLD
+273 LVLTISGVAFDLD
-286 LSTFETVSDVV
+286 LSTFESAGHVV

-304 NDYHFTAN
+304 TDYHFTAN
-312 YLASKSYN
+312 YLASKLYDA
-320 STTLDGFRNV
+320 TVLDGFRLA
-330 QNIKGVEVA
+330 QNIKGVESI
-339 VTANLQD
+339 VTANLQE
-346 LITTLRASKV
+346 LIDTLASSKV
-356 ASLIRVGTIACD
+356 VSLVRVGSSACD
-368 DFTNITGTFL
+368 DFTNITGAFL
-378 AGGTQ
+378 LGGTQ
-383 SSVVLSDWTDALA
+383 TLPVLNDWKASLE

-403 QIVVPFS
+403 QIVVPWS
-410 SDVDVHKEILKH
+410 SDVDVHKAILEH
-422 CTKAALSGS
+422 CTKSAVAGS
-431 ERNGWVGASAN
+431 ERNAWVGASAN
-442 QSITDLKNNWVKALN
+442 QSITNIKDNWVKALN
-457 NRNIALV
+457 NRNVAIV
-464 GQSVKVTNPQGIIQT
+464 GQSVKVLNPQGIIQT

-484 FALICAAMQAGTPVA
+484 LALICASMQAGTPVA

-511 VLGAWI
+511 VLGSWI

-528 GICALTSDNLGWRI
+528 GICALTSDNQGWRI
-542 ERSVTTWLRD
+542 ERSVTTWIKD
-552 DNPIYSEVSANESIN
+552 NNPIYSEVSANESIN

-586 NITGSRIQG
+586 NVTSARILG

-603 QVTDGMIKAYKN
+603 QVLNGIIKAYKN
-615 VVLENLGDTLKVNYT
+615 IVLENIGDTLKVNYT

-637 NFISITASVSRF
+637 NFIAITASVSRF

>member
-1 MPSSLNLNGLRI
+1 MPSSLNLNGLKI
-13 YKPGVYATIDASA
+13 YKPGVYATVDASA

-70 ALLGKLAFAPSVDDR
+70 ALLGKLAFAPSVDAR

-90 NSLTIL
+90 NSLTVL
-96 NVQTCAQAKYNL
+96 NVQTCTQAKYDL

-122 VWGAKSSNSYLTCSF
+122 VWGNKGNNTYVTCSF
-137 NGAFDVTLNRNG
+137 DGAFDVTLNRNG

-171 LTTASLDLSDTSN
+171 LTTASLDLSDTNN
-184 LVITW
+184 LVINW

-195 NSNNASAPINVT
+195 SSNNASVNVT
-207 DMKTVSGLGFQLDE
+207 DMKTVAGLGFQLDE
-221 APTGNVVIVISGYNV
+221 APHANVVIVISGYNV
-236 DGVESTQTITLSN
+236 DGVASTQTITLSN
-249 TTKVTSNLFSQIYG
+249 TTKVTSNVFSQVYG
-263 LTITNTAKAG
+263 LSITNTAQAG
-273 LVLTIDGVAFDLD
+273 LVLTISGVAFDLD
-286 LSTFETVSDVV
+286 LSTFDTVNEVV
-297 DFVNQAS
+297 DFVNQA
-304 NDYHFTAN
+304 NTDYHFTAN
-312 YLASKSYN
+312 YLASKSY
-320 STTLDGFRNV
+320 SSIALDGFRLA
-330 QNIKGVEVA
+330 QNIKGVEAIVA
-339 VTANLQD
+339 ANLQE
-346 LITTLRASKV
+346 LIDTLASSKV
-356 ASLIRVGTIACD
+356 VSLVRVGSIACD

-378 AGGTQ
+378 LGGTQ
-383 SSVVLSDWTDALA
+383 SSVILSDWTNALE

-403 QIVVPFS
+403 QIVVPWS

-422 CTKAALSGS
+422 CTKSAVAGS
-431 ERNGWVGASAN
+431 ERNAWVGASAN
-442 QSITDLKNNWVKALN
+442 QSIIDLKNNWVKALN
-457 NRNIALV
+457 NRNVALV

-484 FALICAAMQAGTPVA
+484 LALICASMQAGTPVS

-511 VLGAWI
+511 VLGSWI

-528 GICALTSDNLGWRI
+528 GICALTSDNQGWRI
-542 ERSVTTWLRD
+542 ERSVTTWIKD

-586 NITGSRIQG
+586 NVTSARILG

-603 QVTDGMIKAYKN
+603 QVLDGIIKAYKN
-615 VVLENLGDTLKVNYT
+615 IVLENIGDTLKVNYT

-637 NFISITASVSRF
+637 NFIAITASVSRF